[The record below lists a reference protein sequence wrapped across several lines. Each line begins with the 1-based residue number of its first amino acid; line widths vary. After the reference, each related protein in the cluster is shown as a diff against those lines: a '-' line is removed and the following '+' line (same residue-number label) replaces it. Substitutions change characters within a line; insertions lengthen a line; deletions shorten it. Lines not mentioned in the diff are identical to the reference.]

1 MKKYIGILYWVF
13 LIVGLLVIVGGV
25 YVILRNFGIVW

>member
-25 YVILRNFGIVW
+25 YVILRNFGIV

>member
-1 MKKYIGILYWVF
+1 MKKYIDVLYWVF

-25 YVILRNFGIVW
+25 YVILRNFGIV